1 VVALERENAAAL
13 LCPREQKRRAA
24 DGALGFYA
32 RRRAGAVLSVVAPDT
47 VFVALSAISGFAVVA
62 VWISICAS
70 HFVFR
75 RRHLQSGQPL
85 SALQYRAPW
94 YPLVP
99 VLGFV
104 LCVVACVGLAFD
116 PSQRIAL
123 YCGIPLSPCVMV
135 RTT

>member
-1 VVALERENAAAL
+1 MLGGVLAL
-13 LCPREQKRRAA
+13 
-24 DGALGFYA
+24 FS
-32 RRRAGAVLSVVAPDT
+32 SVVAPDT

-75 RRHLQSGQPL
+75 RRHVQSGQPL

-99 VLGFV
+99 VLGFILCWWPVSACGLTPASV
-104 LCVVACVGLAFD
+104 LPF
-116 PSQRIAL
+116 IA
-123 YCGIPLSPCVMV
+123 GFRLSPCVMV

>member
-1 VVALERENAAAL
+1 MLGGVLAL
-13 LCPREQKRRAA
+13 
-24 DGALGFYA
+24 FS
-32 RRRAGAVLSVVAPDT
+32 SVVAPDT

-94 YPLVP
+94 SAGAGARFYPLRGGLCRP
-99 VLGFV
+99 VV
-104 LCVVACVGLAFD
+104 
-116 PSQRIAL
+116 
-123 YCGIPLSPCVMV
+123 
-135 RTT
+135 